1 MSKVTLRRK
10 EIGKGRSSLFLDMY
24 PPVVHPD
31 TGILTRKHYLKIYLY
46 NKPKTELERAHN
58 RETIE
63 LAETIR
69 ARRQL
74 EVQNR
79 RFDFLSSRML
89 NGDFISFFEDQK
101 AKRKTGNAENWRM
114 SVNYFKSFAGE
125 KLLFP
130 QINETFCEEY
140 ADYLLSAPGIGRRGR
155 KISKN
160 TAVSYFAKF
169 RATLKEAYRKGF
181 LASNLGEIVES
192 ISPKDTHREFLF
204 LDELQNLTDTP
215 CKSEVVRKASLFS
228 ALTGLRFSD
237 IHSLEWRELRGSV
250 GNYFIQFST
259 DKTGSAEFLPISDQA
274 YELLGEKGDGKVFK
288 GLKYHNVDNILP
300 DWLKTAGID
309 KHITFHCFRHTF
321 ATLQLVLG
329 TDIVTV
335 SKLLGHRDIKTTM
348 IYVKIVDKLKRDA
361 SHRIK
366 LDFGK
371 NWLSVAKLAQ
381 A

>member
-10 EIGKGRSSLFLDMY
+10 AIGKGRNTLFLDIY
-24 PPVVHPD
+24 PPIVHPD
-31 TGILTRKHYLKIYLY
+31 TGKLTRKHYLKIYIY
-46 NKPKTELERAHN
+46 DKPRTELERLHN
-58 RETIE
+58 KETVE

-79 RFDFLSSRML
+79 RFDFLSERML
-89 NGDFISFFEDQK
+89 NGDFVSFFEDQK
-101 AKRKTGNAENWRM
+101 SKRKSSNSENWRM
-114 SVNYFKSFAGE
+114 ALNYFKSFAGE
-125 KLLFP
+125 KVLFP
-130 QINETFCEEY
+130 QINETFCEEF
-140 ADYLLSAPGIGRRGR
+140 ADYLLSAPGIGRTGR
-155 KISKN
+155 KISIN

-169 RATLKEAYRKGF
+169 KATLKEAYKKGF
-181 LASNLGEIVES
+181 LSSNVGEMVES

-204 LDELQNLTDTP
+204 LDELQQLANTK
-215 CKSEVVRKASLFS
+215 CESEVVKKASLFS
-228 ALTGLRFSD
+228 VLTGLRFSD
-237 IHSLEWRELRGSV
+237 INTLEWSELRGSA
-250 GNYFIQFST
+250 GNRYIQFST
-259 DKTGSAEFLPISDQA
+259 DKTGSAEYLPISDQA
-274 YELLGEKGDGKVFK
+274 YALLEERGNGKVFK
-288 GLKYHNVDNILP
+288 GLKYYLVDTVLP
-300 DWLKTAGID
+300 DWLKEAGID

-366 LDFGK
+366 LNLSGE
-371 NWLSVAKLAQ
+371 WLLVA
-381 A
+381 